1 MMKADQIIK
10 EIRCLPEDEMG
21 RVVEFVEELRS
32 FKNVKRTRDV
42 DPKVFKATAEKV
54 FREHAP
60 LLKKLAQ

>member
-1 MMKADQIIK
+1 MKAEQIIK
-10 EIRCLPEDEMG
+10 EIQCLPEDEMG

-32 FKNVKRTRDV
+32 FKNVKRTRHV